1 MPSLSSL
8 PSLQLLDYSTAN
20 SIEHFIQVYTFF
32 SSVGLLTNVVRF
44 FFYNFF
50 TPDRK
55 DEEIGQLR
63 AEVENLTNVLEEV
76 VRHLNR
82 TRTSENYD
90 TEKAEFV
97 DETEE
102 EEKEQEK
109 PDEAPAPQADD
120 EKKIN

>member
-1 MPSLSSL
+1 MPSL
-8 PSLQLLDYSTAN
+8 PSLHPLDYYTAN
-20 SIEHFIQVYTFF
+20 SIEHFIQYYTFF
-32 SSVGLLTNVVRF
+32 SAVGLLMNVVRF
-44 FFYNFF
+44 FFYNFI
-50 TPDRK
+50 TQDNK
-55 DEEIGQLR
+55 DTEIKQLR
-63 AEVENLTNVLEEV
+63 EEVENLTNVLEEV

-102 EEKEQEK
+102 EEEKMQEK